1 MRKATL
7 LPTKG
12 IYLIIYYIFYL
23 TGEGNIIWSHK
34 DYMMNEFIDHMTD
47 ADISGLVYTIY
58 NIYSNMRSYFK
69 DGSISISKKT
79 SKLKRVEI
87 HPTNG

>member
-1 MRKATL
+1 
-7 LPTKG
+7 
-12 IYLIIYYIFYL
+12 
-23 TGEGNIIWSHK
+23 
-34 DYMMNEFIDHMTD
+34 MMKEFIDHMTD

-87 HPTNG
+87 HPRNG